1 MEMGR
6 GKGYPMLNAAQNL
19 AFLRHAPPPSHG
31 RDGGSAL
38 PHQESPVANYPLAPP
53 PPQAHRPPVGQSFEE
68 DSPSGM
74 AVNALLIAARAMTEL
89 GKDDEAE
96 PDEAVVTGQ

>member
-1 MEMGR
+1 MMGR
-6 GKGYPMLNAAQNL
+6 GRGYPVLSAAQNL

-31 RDGGSAL
+31 RDGGSVV
-38 PHQESPVANYPLAPP
+38 PHRESHVANFPSAPL
-53 PPQAHRPPVGQSFEE
+53 PPQSHPHTAGQSFEE

-74 AVNALLIAARAMTEL
+74 AVNALLIAARAMAEL

-96 PDEAVVTGQ
+96 PEGANVTGQ